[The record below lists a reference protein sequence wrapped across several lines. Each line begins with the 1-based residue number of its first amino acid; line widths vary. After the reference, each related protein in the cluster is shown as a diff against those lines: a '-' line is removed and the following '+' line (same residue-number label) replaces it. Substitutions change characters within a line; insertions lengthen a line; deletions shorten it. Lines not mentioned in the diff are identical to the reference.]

1 MGDRRTLKIMDYRLI
16 IILTIYLTEG
26 ALGLDCHAMKCDYN
40 VTSGY
45 DLECASL
52 GDLEDANRTSC
63 AFYPCMKAEGR
74 ENRNGSSFDIRI
86 YYCGHDANY
95 KNVCEYEDDCG
106 KETQAFTF
114 EPSHPSV
121 NGSSATLTEVTE
133 IIGAEVC
140 CCTSS
145 G

>member
-1 MGDRRTLKIMDYRLI
+1 MGRRTLKIMDYRLI

-45 DLECASL
+45 DLECTSL

-74 ENRNGSSFDIRI
+74 ENRNGSSFDTRI
-86 YYCGHDANY
+86 FASLRMT
-95 KNVCEYEDDCG
+95 VG
-106 KETQAFTF
+106 KTWKPALHLNPPNPRQKCLNQPRFMARRFAAAPVKTCVMA
-114 EPSHPSV
+114 PD
-121 NGSSATLTEVTE
+121 
-133 IIGAEVC
+133 
-140 CCTSS
+140 
-145 G
+145 